1 MISLL
6 IKNILLD
13 SWFGGLFVCRSFLD
27 LVVLVIFFKQ

>member
-13 SWFGGLFVCRSFLD
+13 SWFGGLFVCRSFFGFGGIGD
-27 LVVLVIFFKQ
+27 IF

>member
-13 SWFGGLFVCRSFLD
+13 GWFGGLFVLWRVFVFGGD
-27 LVVLVIFFKQ
+27 W